1 MHTTAIVLYKLLVLV
16 VCLLVGRSYQVL
28 DAYAYIRFSC
38 DQVVG
43 VYLLVLYTPT
53 SAILS

>member
-53 SAILS
+53 SALVS